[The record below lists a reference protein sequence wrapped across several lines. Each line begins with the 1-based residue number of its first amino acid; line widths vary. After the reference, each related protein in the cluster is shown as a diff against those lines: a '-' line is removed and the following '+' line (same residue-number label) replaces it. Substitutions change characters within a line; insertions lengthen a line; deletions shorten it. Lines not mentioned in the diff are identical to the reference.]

1 MFTDVIVMAHVMF
14 GLLCIIAGLWVF
26 VDTLN
31 ANESNLSRIRGL
43 SFASAAFMWLAFLV
57 GGYWYVYYYAP
68 DKALILKGPW
78 PFAHEFF
85 MEMKEHVLFILLL
98 LATYLPIA
106 ASNNLVGNKS
116 ARNLVLTVSGLIVLL
131 GVAIDGSGGIIAMG
145 AKLGAMAK

>member
-1 MFTDVIVMAHVMF
+1 MSSDVIVMAHVLF

-31 ANESNLSRIRGL
+31 AKESNLSRIRG
-43 SFASAAFMWLAFLV
+43 ASIAAASFMWLAFLV

-78 PFAHEFF
+78 PFAHNFF

-106 ASNNLVGNKS
+106 ASNNLVSNKS
-116 ARNLVLTVSGLIVLL
+116 ARNLVLTVSGLIVLI
-131 GVAIDGSGGIIAMG
+131 GVAVDGSGGIIAMG
-145 AKLGAMAK
+145 AKLGAITK